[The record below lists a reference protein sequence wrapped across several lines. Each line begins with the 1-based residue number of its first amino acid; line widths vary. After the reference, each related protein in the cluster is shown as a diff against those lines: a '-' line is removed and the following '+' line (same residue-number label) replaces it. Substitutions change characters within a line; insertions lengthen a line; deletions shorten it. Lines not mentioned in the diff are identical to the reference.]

1 MKLKTLTVRNFRAI
15 AELEITDLPD
25 AVVLAGPN
33 GCGKSVVLD
42 AIRLLKSAYGSYQQ
56 DEWQTW
62 FGEFQ
67 ISLNKEPRELLP
79 LFQNQSKDL
88 VIAAEFTLNSEEQ
101 TYLLANAK
109 QLLTDK
115 IWREIAPQIV
125 KARSVGALALAAH
138 QRTYGQDV
146 EARIKEQLPEILD
159 AIKRPS
165 QVADL
170 KIVPLGGGEVKRNLL
185 LELVMSTYEPQQLG
199 VIDYHGPNR
208 NYNRERLGSINLTI
222 ESTEDRLR
230 QHALYN
236 YANKYANLKAEMAS
250 AFIRHMLGR
259 TANPELPADDALT
272 GTLKELFATFFPGK
286 EFLGPQPTEDGRL
299 LFPVRLANGS
309 EHDIDELSSGEKE
322 VLYGYL
328 RLHNAAP
335 RHSIILIDEPE
346 LHLNPRLVSGLAAF
360 YYRHLGDRLDNQ
372 LWLVT
377 HSDTLI
383 REAVSQPKF
392 GVFHIHPAGTVA
404 GSQAR
409 PVKAA
414 EDLERVVIDLVGDLA
429 AYRPGAKVVVFE
441 STDDAAFDMRMTCS
455 LFPDFEQ
462 QVNAISAGDK
472 RRVADLYELL
482 EKAWQAGHV
491 HARFYA
497 ITDADD
503 EAPIV
508 GPAKRFRWD
517 VYHIENYLL
526 HPAFV
531 LDASR
536 AIGIGADVLKE
547 EKAVSAALQDCAGE
561 TIAAL
566 VSHRLRISANRTLVS
581 AIDLRSDPQSTDPAR
596 AVAEAI
602 ERSNKRIQDRLAG
615 ELSQSSLAQEQLK
628 YRNEYA
634 SALADGSWV
643 VKFRGRDILARFA
656 GRHVPG
662 MRYEYFRDLII
673 NRMSEAQYRPS
684 GMEAIVQKILTGN

>member
-1 MKLKTLTVRNFRAI
+1 MSTSSRAWTSTWGSSPHPIGWTYAPGPPTGALCYHPGSSMKLKTLTVRNFRAI
-15 AELEITDLPD
+15 AELEITNLPD

-79 LFQNQSKDL
+79 LFQDQSKEL
-88 VIAAEFTLNSEEQ
+88 RIAAEFTLSGEEQ
-101 TYLLANAK
+101 TYLLSNAN
-109 QLLTDK
+109 QLVHEK
-115 IWREIAPQIV
+115 NWREIASQAG
-125 KARSVGALALAAH
+125 KGRNTSALTLAAH

-146 EARIKEQLPEILD
+146 EAKTKEELPEVLE
-159 AIKRPS
+159 ALKRPS
-165 QVADL
+165 QIAAL
-170 KIVPLGGGEVKRNLL
+170 KIVPLGGATVERNLL
-185 LELVMSTYEPQQLG
+185 LELLLSTYEPKKLG
-199 VIDYHGPNR
+199 VIDYHGPHR
-208 NYNRERLGSINLTI
+208 IYNRERLANINLTI
-222 ESTEDRLR
+222 ESTEERLR

-236 YANKYANLKAEMAS
+236 YANKYANLKSEMAS
-250 AFIRHMLGR
+250 AYIRHLL
-259 TANPELPADDALT
+259 AKEAKPDLPIDDTLT

-286 EFLGPQPTEDGRL
+286 AFLGPQPTQDGRL

-309 EHDIDELSSGEKE
+309 EHDIDDLSSGEKE

-328 RLHNAAP
+328 RLQNAAP

-383 REAVSQPKF
+383 REAVSQPNF
-392 GVFHIHPAGTVA
+392 GVFHIHPAGTVQ
-404 GSQAR
+404 GSQAS

-414 EDLERVVIDLVGDLA
+414 EDLERVVIELVGDLA

-441 STDDAAFDMRMTCS
+441 STDDAAFDLRMTCS

-462 QVNAISAGDK
+462 QVNAISAGNK

-482 EKAWQAGHV
+482 EKTRKAGHV

-503 EAPIV
+503 DAPIE
-508 GPAKRFRWD
+508 GPATRFCWD

-526 HPAFV
+526 HAQFI
-531 LDASR
+531 LDALR
-536 AIGIGADVLKE
+536 AIG
-547 EKAVSAALQDCAGE
+547 VSAATLRDEQAVYAALQSCAQE
-561 TIAAL
+561 TINAL
-566 VSHRLRISANRTLVS
+566 VSHRLRMSARRTLVS
-581 AIDLRSDPQSTDPAR
+581 AIDL
-596 AVAEAI
+596 
-602 ERSNKRIQDRLAG
+602 L
-615 ELSQSSLAQEQLK
+615 SLA
-628 YRNEYA
+628 
-634 SALADGSWV
+634 
-643 VKFRGRDILARFA
+643 
-656 GRHVPG
+656 
-662 MRYEYFRDLII
+662 
-673 NRMSEAQYRPS
+673 
-684 GMEAIVQKILTGN
+684 

>member
-79 LFQNQSKDL
+79 LFQDQSKEL
-88 VIAAEFTLNSEEQ
+88 HLAAEFTLSDEERA
-101 TYLLANAK
+101 YLLAEAE
-109 QLLTDK
+109 QLLREK
-115 IWREIAPQIV
+115 NWRQFAPQIS
-125 KARSVGALALAAH
+125 RGRRIYS
-138 QRTYGQDV
+138 QEV
-146 EARIKEQLPEILD
+146 EARVREELPQVLD
-159 AIKRPS
+159 GLKRPS
-165 QVADL
+165 QLASFTL
-170 KIVPLGGGEVKRNLL
+170 VPLGAGEVKANPL
-185 LELVMSTYEPQQLG
+185 LELVLSTYEPHKLG
-199 VIDYHGPNR
+199 VIDYHGPHR

-222 ESTEDRLR
+222 ESTEERLR

-236 YANKYANLKAEMAS
+236 YVNKYANLKAEMAS
-250 AFIRHMLGR
+250 AFIRHILGKQ
-259 TANPELPADDALT
+259 ANPELPTDDALT

-299 LFPVRLANGS
+299 LFPVRLENGS
-309 EHDIDELSSGEKE
+309 QHDIDELSSGEKE

-328 RLHNAAP
+328 RLQNAAP

-360 YYRHLGDRLDNQ
+360 YYRHLGARLDNQ

-383 REAVSQPKF
+383 REAVSQPDF
-392 GVFHIHPAGTVA
+392 GVFHIHPAGTVP
-404 GSQAR
+404 GSQAS

-414 EDLERVVIDLVGDLA
+414 EDVERVVIELVGDLA

-441 STDDAAFDMRMTCS
+441 STDDAAFDLRMTCS

-482 EKAWQAGHV
+482 EKARQAGHV

-503 EAPIV
+503 DAPIA
-508 GPAKRFRWD
+508 GPATRFRWD

-526 HPAFV
+526 HPQFV
-531 LDASR
+531 LDGLR
-536 AIGIGADVLKE
+536 AIGVGATVLKDE
-547 EKAVSAALQDCAGE
+547 NAVLSALQVCAEE
-561 TIAAL
+561 TIGAL
-566 VSHRLRISANRTLVS
+566 VSHRLRINTNRTLVS
-581 AIDLRSDPQSTDPAR
+581 AIDLRTDPQTSDPAR
-596 AVAEAI
+596 AIAEAI
-602 ERSNKRIQDRLAG
+602 DRSNKRIQERVVG
-615 ELSQSSLAQEQLK
+615 ELSPTNLEKEQLK
-628 YRNEYA
+628 FKTEYA
-634 SALADGSWV
+634 SSLADGSWT
-643 VKFRGRDILARFA
+643 VKFRGRDILSRFA
-656 GRHVPG
+656 GRFVPG
-662 MRYEYFRDLII
+662 MRYDYFRDLII
-673 NRMSEAQYRPS
+673 NRMSEAKYRPR
-684 GMEAIVQKILTGN
+684 GMEEIVRRILAG